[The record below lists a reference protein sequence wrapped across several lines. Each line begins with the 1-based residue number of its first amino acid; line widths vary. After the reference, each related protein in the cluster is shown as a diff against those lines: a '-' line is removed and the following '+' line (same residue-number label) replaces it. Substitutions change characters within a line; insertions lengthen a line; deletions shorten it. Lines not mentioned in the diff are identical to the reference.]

1 MSPIYRIAY
10 IYFVSQEKHF
20 SLREG
25 LDSLTGR
32 IFFRGNPE
40 TPAPLPSCV
49 LRIQRINQLINSQ
62 DLETTSLNLAQNGSI
77 SLDLNSW
84 VKIVGLPLFFFSICS
99 ISQSH

>member
-40 TPAPLPSCV
+40 TPAPLPSICQGV
-49 LRIQRINQLINSQ
+49 RGFFIFKISIPL
-62 DLETTSLNLAQNGSI
+62 DI
-77 SLDLNSW
+77 SLK
-84 VKIVGLPLFFFSICS
+84 VPLQWC
-99 ISQSH
+99 